1 MWRSSLFV
9 ALLLAVPPLTA
20 SETQRVRIE
29 RLAWLAGC
37 WTYDGRDPGS
47 VEHWLPPA
55 GGAMLAVS
63 RVIKGGR
70 MVSYEFLR
78 VEETRDGTLR
88 LIAAPVGQATTAFDL
103 ADIDTRSVAF
113 ENPDH
118 DFPQRISYRLVGDD
132 RLQARAEAD
141 NDGET
146 VGIDFPMTRGD
157 CD

>member
-1 MWRSSLFV
+1 MWRSSLLV
-9 ALLLAVPPLTA
+9 ALLVAVPPLGA
-20 SETQRVRIE
+20 GETQRIPIE